1 MGRKRTYFK
10 ESAWKTIHSYQY
22 YLNMFIEIATSMFE
36 YKNVPLSIDERYLE
50 NCLFYQ
56 GRIAFFMDDVMGV
69 IALPFTYNSGFDIYG
84 NPSGIE
90 AYSQY
95 NNYHKRLEDNYC
107 IMYNNYNKTN
117 SFPYIQ
123 YQAMRLYEL
132 DGTIDINVE
141 SQKTPILLQ
150 CDEKQRL
157 TILNLFKEYIGG
169 APVIHGDKNLDL
181 NESIKVVDL
190 KAPYVAD
197 KIMELKQQII
207 NETFDFLGVPNIDS
221 KKERMITDEIEY
233 ICAGANSTRNSRYKA
248 RKNAVKRINEMFN
261 TEIEVLYNTNAF
273 TNNVKEEGE
282 LIE

>member
-36 YKNVPLSIDERYLE
+36 YKNIPMSIDERYLE

-157 TILNLFKEYIGG
+157 TIKNLFKEYIGG
-169 APVIHGDKNLDL
+169 APVIHGDKNLDI
-181 NESIKVVDL
+181 NESIKVIDL
-190 KAPYVAD
+190 KAPYVAGD
-197 KIMELKQQII
+197 IIELKQKII
-207 NETFDFLGVPNIDS
+207 NETFDFLGVPNVDA
-221 KKERMITDEIEY
+221 KKERMITNEVQY
-233 ICAGANSTRNSRYKA
+233 ISSGANSTRNSRLKA
-248 RKNAVKRINEMFN
+248 RKEAISRINKMFGLN
-261 TEIEVLYNTNAF
+261 IEVIYN
-273 TNNVKEEGE
+273 NNTFKSSINEEGE
-282 LIE
+282 EIE

>member
-1 MGRKRTYFK
+1 
-10 ESAWKTIHSYQY
+10 
-22 YLNMFIEIATSMFE
+22 MFTEIATSMFE
-36 YKNVPLSIDERYLE
+36 YKNMPASIDERYLE

-95 NNYHKRLEDNYC
+95 NNYHKRLEDKYC

-132 DGTIDINVE
+132 DGTIDINVD

-150 CDEKQRL
+150 CEEKQRL
-157 TILNLFKEYIGG
+157 TILNLFKEYTGG

-181 NESIKVVDL
+181 NESIKVIDL

-197 KIMELKQQII
+197 KIVELKQKII
-207 NETFDFLGVPNIDS
+207 NETFDFLGVPNVEP
-221 KKERMITDEIEY
+221 KKERMITNEVQY
-233 ICAGANSTRNSRYKA
+233 ISSGANSTRNSRLKA
-248 RKNAVKRINEMFN
+248 RKEAVNRINEMFDLS
-261 TEIEVLYNTNAF
+261 IEVIYN
-273 TNNVKEEGE
+273 NNTYKTSINEEGE
-282 LIE
+282 EIE

>member
-1 MGRKRTYFK
+1 
-10 ESAWKTIHSYQY
+10 
-22 YLNMFIEIATSMFE
+22 MFTEIATSMFE
-36 YKNVPLSIDERYLE
+36 YKNMPASIDERYLE

-107 IMYNNYNKTN
+107 IMYDNYNETN
-117 SFPYIQ
+117 SFTYIQ

-132 DGTIDINVE
+132 DRTIDINVD

-150 CDEKQRL
+150 CEEKQRL
-157 TILNLFKEYIGG
+157 TILNLFKEYTGG

-181 NESIKVVDL
+181 NESIKVIDL

-197 KIMELKQQII
+197 KIVELKQKII
-207 NETFDFLGVPNIDS
+207 NETFDFLGVPNVEP
-221 KKERMITDEIEY
+221 KKERMITNEVQY
-233 ICAGANSTRNSRYKA
+233 ISSGANSTRNSRLKA
-248 RKNAVKRINEMFN
+248 RKDAVNRINEMFDLS
-261 TEIEVLYNTNAF
+261 IEVIYN
-273 TNNVKEEGE
+273 NNNTYKTSINEEGE
-282 LIE
+282 EIE